1 MPSIRILIADDH
13 TLLRNALTEL
23 LHMEKDFQ
31 VVAVA
36 GDASEAVRRA
46 AEHQP
51 DVVLL
56 DIQMPGNDHPPT
68 TLQRFRRVA
77 PATQVLVLTMY
88 DDARLAKELLPLGIR
103 GYLHKSVTA
112 GALASAV
119 REASSPASTVTLSL
133 SPEMLSE
140 APAKGPLS
148 PREVQVIELAARG
161 LSNYQIARKL
171 DITEGTVKRHMR
183 NIFDKLGAQSRVE
196 AANIAVASG
205 LIASPIV
212 VPRAR
217 RAVTS

>member
-1 MPSIRILIADDH
+1 MRSIRILIADDH

-23 LHMEKDFQ
+23 LHMEKDFE

-77 PATQVLVLTMY
+77 PAAQVLVLTMY

-103 GYLHKSVTA
+103 GYLHKAVTA
-112 GALASAV
+112 RALASAV

-133 SPEMLSE
+133 SPEMLAATPRRPGSAVRFSRR
-140 APAKGPLS
+140 APG
-148 PREVQVIELAARG
+148 RRRG
-161 LSNYQIARKL
+161 
-171 DITEGTVKRHMR
+171 
-183 NIFDKLGAQSRVE
+183 
-196 AANIAVASG
+196 
-205 LIASPIV
+205 
-212 VPRAR
+212 RAR
-217 RAVTS
+217 RAAR